1 MTLTKPTVDRPTGDA
16 PTALQIVDLSVG
28 EGEEAKPGHTVLVHY
43 VGVAFSNGKEFDSSW
58 NRNAPFDFRLGAGEV
73 IQGWDLGVAGMRV
86 GGRRQLTIP
95 SRSRVRPAGRRR
107 GHPAGRAPRLRGGP
121 ARRPLSPPV
130 HRSLGSSSSSSQ
142 PWTLGPYSASA
153 SPDALASERSQ
164 DRARLILVT
173 WTAASTSATR
183 LARSATSDHG
193 SR

>member
-1 MTLTKPTVDRPTGDA
+1 MDRPTGDA

-73 IQGWDLGVAGMRV
+73 IQGWDQGVAGMRV

-121 ARRPLSPPV
+121 ARRPLAPATAGVRPHPRGHNYPV
-130 HRSLGSSSSSSQ
+130 VVATGVLGPLPVSSATERPAALSQRQHRS
-142 PWTLGPYSASA
+142 
-153 SPDALASERSQ
+153 
-164 DRARLILVT
+164 
-173 WTAASTSATR
+173 
-183 LARSATSDHG
+183 
-193 SR
+193 